1 MLRRSGSE
9 GLPTEGKEMTI
20 TGSKYAGYQDAALIA
35 KQVRA
40 DIKQAQKTGLIPT
53 DLKVSVRCDKYSMG
67 QSVNVSLTGWS
78 NERVWNID
86 TEGFRAMTPEAKA
99 VTTQIDQIRNAYNR
113 DNSDPMTDYYEVV
126 YYGVTQWG
134 AL

>member
-1 MLRRSGSE
+1 
-9 GLPTEGKEMTI
+9 MTTI
-20 TGSKYAGYQDAALIA
+20 GSKYAGYQDAATISKA
-35 KQVRA
+35 VRA
-40 DIKQAQKTGLIPT
+40 DIKQAQKTGLLPA
-53 DLKVSVRCDKYSMG
+53 DLKASVRCDKYSMG

-78 NERVWNID
+78 NERVWTHD
-86 TEGFRAMTPEAKA
+86 ADGFRAMTPEAKT
-99 VTTQIDQIRNAYNR
+99 VTSRIEEIRNAYNR